1 MLNFFRKNTKTVI
14 WSVIVVFLLWG
25 GFSVGTQF
33 REEGRYAGQV
43 FGKNISFQEFD
54 QFYKANQLFN
64 SSDEEQKDPDLMR
77 ESAWQGVIFSREA
90 RHLKINVSDDE
101 VRDQIFKI
109 LDQQK
114 MNRDNYE
121 NWLKRSLRLSPQQFE
136 EMLRETLRIRKLLS
150 RFEPTETALS
160 MTTEEVQNAY
170 YTETNQMMTEFIRF
184 TDRKEA
190 DIFRDK
196 LKTPE
201 DWKKEKEKNPSAF
214 QSTGKMVS
222 VILFTRFLQLN
233 PADTVSV
240 QVLEKNHFSG
250 VLASG
255 KDFTVLYVTD
265 KVSGDEKDFEAKKK
279 TLTETLKDRKRQS
292 LLVEKTSEIVERARL
307 IDYTKQ
313 AAEPIP
319 S

>member
-14 WSVIVVFLLWG
+14 WSVIIVFMLWG

-33 REEGRYAGQV
+33 RQEGRFAGQV

-64 SSDEEQKDPDLMR
+64 SNEEDKKDPDLFR

-90 RHLKINVSDDE
+90 KHLKINISDDE

-114 MNRDNYE
+114 MSRDNYE
-121 NWLKRSLRLSPQQFE
+121 NWVERGLHLSPQQFE
-136 EMLRETLRIRKLLS
+136 EMVRETLRIRKLLS

-160 MTTEEVQNAY
+160 LTTDEIRNAY
-170 YTETNQMMTEFIRF
+170 YTENNQMMTEFIRF
-184 TDRKEA
+184 ATKKEA

-201 DWKKEKEKNPSAF
+201 DWKKEKAKNPSLF
-214 QSTGKMVS
+214 QSTGKMVP
-222 VILFTRFLQLN
+222 VVLFTRFLQLN

-250 VLASG
+250 VMATG
-255 KDFTVLYVTD
+255 KDFTVLYITD
-265 KVSGDEKDFEAKKK
+265 KVTGDEKDFEAKKK

-307 IDYTKQ
+307 IDYTKR
-313 AAEPIP
+313 ASEASP